1 MSLVLAY
8 GVLNINILYKNEYL
22 TIGMVVWV
30 GMERVITFSDF
41 NPFLTGNMNTVHF
54 QQSRPR

>member
-1 MSLVLAY
+1 MSLVLADD
-8 GVLNINILYKNEYL
+8 GLNINILYKNEYL

-41 NPFLTGNMNTVHF
+41 KPVFDWKHENSTFTTE
-54 QQSRPR
+54 